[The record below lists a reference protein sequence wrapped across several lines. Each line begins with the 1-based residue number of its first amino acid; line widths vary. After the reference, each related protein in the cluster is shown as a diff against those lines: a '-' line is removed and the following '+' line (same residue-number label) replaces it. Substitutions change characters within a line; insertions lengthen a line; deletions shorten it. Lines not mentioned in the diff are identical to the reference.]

1 MFILGKVIGR
11 DFFIYFKMF
20 GIESY
25 IIKFRV
31 RRGDCVLSMIRLGIL
46 FYKIWVIVIWEK

>member
-1 MFILGKVIGR
+1 MPILGKAIGR
-11 DFFIYFKMF
+11 DFSIYSKMF

-25 IIKFRV
+25 TIKSRA

-46 FYKIWVIVIWEK
+46 FHKIWVIVIWEK